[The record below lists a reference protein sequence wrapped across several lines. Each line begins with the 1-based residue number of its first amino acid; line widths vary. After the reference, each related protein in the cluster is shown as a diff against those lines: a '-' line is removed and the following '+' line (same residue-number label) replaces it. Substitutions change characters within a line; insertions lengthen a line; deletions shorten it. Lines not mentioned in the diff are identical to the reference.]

1 MRRIISKQAEYKMS
15 EHCHDHHEHND
26 HHNNHHHHHNVS
38 GKNLFITIILNL
50 FITVAQVIGGI
61 LSGSLALLSDAL
73 HNFSDVLAL
82 IIAYVANRL
91 SHREGTSSKT
101 FGYKRAEIVAALFNT
116 SVLMAIAF
124 ILIYESVDKLL
135 HPQAVD
141 SLLVVWLGILSIFL
155 NALSVLLVKDDSH
168 YNMNMKAA
176 YLHLLTDM
184 VTSVVVVV
192 GGLLMY
198 FYQIF
203 WLDPLVSIIIAVYLI
218 AASWRLI
225 KSSISVL
232 MQFAPEG
239 IEMDQVTQKIMQ
251 TQNQIT
257 NVHHIHLW
265 QLDDNR
271 IHFEAHLDFQ
281 ENITLQECNII
292 IDSLS
297 QILEKD
303 FNITHT
309 TFQCEYNRCERK
321 ENLCSV
327 S

>member
-1 MRRIISKQAEYKMS
+1 MS
-15 EHCHDHHEHND
+15 EHCHDHHD
-26 HHNNHHHHHNVS
+26 HDGHHHHHNVS

-101 FGYKRAEIVAALFNT
+101 FGYKRAEIIAALFNT
-116 SVLMAIAF
+116 SVLIAIAF
-124 ILIYESVDKLL
+124 ILIYESINKLL

-141 SLLVVWLGILSIFL
+141 SLLVVWLGVLSIFL

-168 YNMNMKAA
+168 HNMNMKAA

-198 FYQIF
+198 FFHIF
-203 WLDPLVSIIIAVYLI
+203 WIDPLVSIIIAVYLI
-218 AASWRLI
+218 GASWRLI

-239 IEMDQVTQKIMQ
+239 IEMDEVTQKILQ
-251 TQNQIT
+251 TQNQII
-257 NVHHIHLW
+257 NLHHIHLW
-265 QLDDNR
+265 QLDEDR
-271 IHFEAHLDFQ
+271 IHFEAHIDFQ
-281 ENITLQECNII
+281 ENITLQECDSI
-292 IDSLS
+292 IDSLEK
-297 QILEKD
+297 ILKED
-303 FNITHT
+303 FGITHT

-327 S
+327 G

>member
-1 MRRIISKQAEYKMS
+1 MS
-15 EHCHDHHEHND
+15 EHCHDHHD
-26 HHNNHHHHHNVS
+26 HDSHHHHHHNVS
-38 GKNLFITIILNL
+38 GKNLFITIVLNL
-50 FITVAQVIGGI
+50 FITIAQVIGGI

-91 SHREGTSSKT
+91 SHREGTPSKT
-101 FGYKRAEIVAALFNT
+101 FGYKRAEIIAALFNT
-116 SVLMAIAF
+116 SILMAIAF
-124 ILIYESVDKLL
+124 ILIYESVGKLL

-168 YNMNMKAA
+168 HSMNMKAA

-184 VTSVVVVV
+184 VTSVVVVI

-198 FYQIF
+198 FFHIF
-203 WLDPLVSIIIAVYLI
+203 WMDPLVSIIIAVYLI

-232 MQFAPEG
+232 MQFAPAG
-239 IEMDQVTQKIMQ
+239 IEMDEVTQKIMQ
-251 TQNQIT
+251 TQNQII

-265 QLDDNR
+265 QLDDNM

-281 ENITLQECNII
+281 ENVTLQECNII
-292 IDSLS
+292 IDSLEK
-297 QILEKD
+297 ILKKD
-303 FNITHT
+303 FDITHT
-309 TFQCEYNRCERK
+309 IFQCEYNRCEKK
-321 ENLCSV
+321 ENICV
-327 S
+327 VG

>member
-1 MRRIISKQAEYKMS
+1 MS
-15 EHCHDHHEHND
+15 EHCHDHHNHD
-26 HHNNHHHHHNVS
+26 GHHHHHNVS

-91 SHREGTSSKT
+91 SHREGTPSKT
-101 FGYKRAEIVAALFNT
+101 FGYKRAEIIAALFNT
-116 SVLMAIAF
+116 SILMAIAF
-124 ILIYESVDKLL
+124 ILIYESVGKLL

-168 YNMNMKAA
+168 HSMNMKAA

-184 VTSVVVVV
+184 VTSVVVVI

-198 FYQIF
+198 FFHIF
-203 WLDPLVSIIIAVYLI
+203 WMDPLVSIIIAVYLI
-218 AASWRLI
+218 AASWRLN

-239 IEMDQVTQKIMQ
+239 IEIEDITQKILQ
-251 TQNQIT
+251 TQSQII

-265 QLDDNR
+265 QLDDNM

-281 ENITLQECNII
+281 ENITLQECDSI
-292 IDSLS
+292 IDFLEKM
-297 QILEKD
+297 LEKD
-303 FNITHT
+303 FGITHT
-309 TFQCEYNRCERK
+309 TFQCEYNRCEKK
-321 ENLCSV
+321 ENICV
-327 S
+327 VG

>member
-1 MRRIISKQAEYKMS
+1 MS
-15 EHCHDHHEHND
+15 EHCHDHHD
-26 HHNNHHHHHNVS
+26 HDGHHHHHHNVS

-50 FITVAQVIGGI
+50 FITIAQVIGGI

-101 FGYKRAEIVAALFNT
+101 FGYKRAEIIAALFNT
-116 SVLMAIAF
+116 SVLMSIAF
-124 ILIYESVDKLL
+124 ILIYESINKLL

-141 SLLVVWLGILSIFL
+141 SLLVVWLGVLSIFL

-168 YNMNMKAA
+168 HNMNMKAA

-184 VTSVVVVV
+184 VTSVVVVI

-198 FYQIF
+198 FFHIF

-232 MQFAPEG
+232 MQFAPAG
-239 IEMDQVTQKIMQ
+239 IEMDEVTQKIMQ
-251 TQNQIT
+251 TQNQII

-265 QLDDNR
+265 QLDDNM

-281 ENITLQECNII
+281 ENITLQECDSI
-292 IDSLS
+292 IDFLEKM
-297 QILEKD
+297 LEKD
-303 FNITHT
+303 FGITHT

-321 ENLCSV
+321 ESICSV
-327 S
+327 G